1 MIARRAFAVALLAL
15 AAPAFAQ
22 PSSGG
27 GNSGASRAQQRLTS
41 ADSFVPM
48 PTFSTAVVV
57 HSRARGTIVVDA
69 GLDVPDATLRRRARS
84 LQPRLV
90 DALRTALST
99 YAATYHREQAAP
111 DPDTLSRLMQGAV
124 DRTLGT
130 NGARVLLANIIY
142 QRRAA

>member
-1 MIARRAFAVALLAL
+1 MIVRRAFAIALLAL

-22 PSSGG
+22 PSANGSG
-27 GNSGASRAQQRLTS
+27 GASREQQRLTS

-57 HSRARGTIVVDA
+57 RSQSRGTLVVDA
-69 GLDVPDATLRRRARS
+69 GLDVPDAALRRRVRG

-99 YAATYHREQAAP
+99 YASTYHRERSAP
-111 DPDTLSRLMQGAV
+111 DPDTLARLMQAAV
-124 DRTLGT
+124 DRTIGAP
-130 NGARVLLANIIY
+130 GARLLLANVIY
-142 QRRAA
+142 QRRPV